1 MKTKFFIPAL
11 VSCIFM
17 FALSANAQQSVK
29 SGSLQIIN
37 SGNETIRAEIVG
49 PQFFNETFAGNIIL
63 SNLMPGEYSVK
74 VYSPQV
80 RGRQN
85 SIVNQTIPV
94 RQGQRTI
101 ITVSRSRVSTQTVHD
116 ENSQY
121 ICMNIQP
128 NTVSVSQNPPHSSNA
143 QRMNDREFNQLH
155 NSVEKATFDENKL
168 KIVSAAADRSMFSI
182 SQIRQIMKL
191 FTFEDGKLDCAK
203 IMSNNAT
210 DRQNLYSLA
219 DEFTFSATKEK
230 YLDYLKR
237 HR

>member
-1 MKTKFFIPAL
+1 
-11 VSCIFM
+11 M

-37 SGNETIRAEIVG
+37 SGNEAVRAEIAG

-74 VYSPQV
+74 VYSLQA
-80 RGRQN
+80 RGKQS
-85 SIVNQTIPV
+85 SIVNQTILV
-94 RQGQRTI
+94 RQGQRAI
-101 ITVSRSRVSTQTVHD
+101 ITVSRNRVSTQTVHD

-121 ICMNIQP
+121 ICVNI
-128 NTVSVSQNPPHSSNA
+128 SVPQNPPHSPNA
-143 QRMNDREFNQLH
+143 QRMNDREFNQLY
-155 NSVEKATFDENKL
+155 NSVEKATFDDNKL
-168 KIVSAAADRSMFSI
+168 KIVSAAADHSMFST

-191 FTFEDGKLDCAK
+191 FTFDDGKLDCAK
-203 IMSNNAT
+203 IMSKNAA

-219 DEFTFSATKEK
+219 DEFTFSASKEK

-237 HR
+237 YR

>member
-1 MKTKFFIPAL
+1 MKTKFFIPAFVCCL
-11 VSCIFM
+11 FM
-17 FALSANAQQSVK
+17 FFLPANAQQSVK

-37 SGNETIRAEIVG
+37 PVNETVQVEITG

-63 SNLMPGEYSVK
+63 SNLMPGEYTVK
-74 VYSPQV
+74 VYSSQV

-85 SIVNQTIPV
+85 SIVNQAIFIN
-94 RQGQRTI
+94 QGQRTI
-101 ITVSRSRVSTQTVHD
+101 ITVSRNRVSVQTVYD

-121 ICMNIQP
+121 ICMNIHP
-128 NTVSVSQNPPHSSNA
+128 NVIAVPQNSPHFSDV
-143 QRMNDREFNQLH
+143 QRMNEREFNQLY
-155 NSVEKATFDENKL
+155 NSVEKAISDNNKF
-168 KIVSAAADRSMFSI
+168 KIVSAATDHSMFST

-203 IMSNNAT
+203 IMSKNAT

-219 DEFTFSATKEK
+219 DEFTFSATKDK

-237 HR
+237 YR